1 MDKYKYVLLMSAVI
15 LTIIIGYYT
24 IITAEIPIV
33 EPEALNVEIRT
44 DDTTYLLGEEI
55 EVSIYLYNNR
65 LTTVQIRK
73 EEGLSV
79 WTNVIIS
86 SSFHDLYRIS
96 PFEGLSLTVNAKTRI
111 LYGKITFQ
119 AEVTGTY
126 TIECLGEQITLKVI
140 FHREA
145 SNL

>member
-1 MDKYKYVLLMSAVI
+1 MSTVTLII
-15 LTIIIGYYT
+15 LIGYYT
-24 IITAEIPIV
+24 IIIAKIPFV
-33 EPEALNVEIRT
+33 EPEALDVEIRT

-55 EVSIYLYNNR
+55 EVSIYLYNNH
-65 LTTVQIRK
+65 LTAVQINK
-73 EEGLSV
+73 EGGLSV
-79 WTNVIIS
+79 WTAVTIS
-86 SSFHDLYRIS
+86 SPFHDLYTIHS
-96 PFEGLSLTVNAKTRI
+96 FEGSSPTVNAKTRI

-126 TIECLGEQITLKVI
+126 TIECLGEQIRLKVI